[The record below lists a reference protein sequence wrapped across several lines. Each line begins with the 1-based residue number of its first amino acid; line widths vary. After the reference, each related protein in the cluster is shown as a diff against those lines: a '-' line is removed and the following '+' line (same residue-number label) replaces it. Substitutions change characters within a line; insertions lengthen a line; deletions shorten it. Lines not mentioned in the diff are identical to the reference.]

1 MWSEGA
7 ERQSR
12 ASGAGALEELAAGW
26 PASVSE
32 DMWLSGGTEPPAT
45 LGLRQECVVGKG
57 LVCGSGSQ
65 VGRSKLGSRGPLSPP
80 SGGGQDGVASKNQ

>member
-1 MWSEGA
+1 MKG
-7 ERQSR
+7 RRGR
-12 ASGAGALEELAAGW
+12 AALPGRGLWEELPAGW

-32 DMWLSGGTEPPAT
+32 DVWLSGGTEPPAT

-80 SGGGQDGVASKNQ
+80 SGGRQDGVASKSQ